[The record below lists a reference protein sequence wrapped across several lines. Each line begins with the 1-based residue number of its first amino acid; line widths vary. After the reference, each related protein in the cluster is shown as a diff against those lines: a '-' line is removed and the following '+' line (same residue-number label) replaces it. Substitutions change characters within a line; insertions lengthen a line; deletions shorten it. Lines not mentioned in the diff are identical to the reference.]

1 MKIFKNKKVVIITA
15 TVLVVLAVGI
25 TVAIAVDK
33 GTTRSGKKVKTAK
46 ISSEMKDASS
56 ESVYVTEQ
64 TEAGEPVAAEMIEVT
79 LLSQM
84 DRIFQQTRLLQED
97 RTLLQTSQRQE
108 DRAHQPP
115 GMLQAVR
122 VILTAKQ
129 EKRNLQV
136 VSQIQQ
142 TSHRSS
148 HRSNRHSSPHNNR
161 HSNQRNS
168 LHLRCRSSL
177 NHKRNR
183 CRQGGCTMAARQ
195 EME

>member
-1 MKIFKNKKVVIITA
+1 MELKSLKM
-15 TVLVVLAVGI
+15 
-25 TVAIAVDK
+25 
-33 GTTRSGKKVKTAK
+33 S
-46 ISSEMKDASS
+46 
-56 ESVYVTEQ
+56 Q
-64 TEAGEPVAAEMIEVT
+64 VT

-84 DRIFQQTRLLQED
+84 DRIFRQTRLLQED
-97 RTLLQTSQRQE
+97 R
-108 DRAHQPP
+108 AHQLP

-148 HRSNRHSSPHNNR
+148 HRSNRHSSPHSNRHSNPHNNR
-161 HSNQRNS
+161 HSNRRNS